1 MSAAAPEDLWEQ
13 GLELKNKGNAAF
25 RKGEPTAALV
35 MYIDALGKLTVPDQP
50 ANIADAEIQ
59 SQQCSVM
66 LNVAACHLKLGS
78 LDACVD
84 FASQALQLDPKNQ
97 KALFRR
103 GSALRQIGRFDDAMV
118 DLKTASELEPKNP
131 AVRQELQLLLHARK
145 AKDPEKT
152 RKASSFAARFSSLAG
167 FASDD
172 RDNGGRTLAATDL
185 FYEAP
190 GPAAKKMRDYLPR
203 VRFRSLIHHPVVHD
217 GEDQHHRRVGHHFY
231 KEVLRRLRESK
242 EKASQASALAMS
254 VGVLYDMLKRP
265 LPGVEA
271 SSWEAALKQ
280 NDERRTVIRQYGKM
294 MKHPEVYDAKVGW
307 QPGWL
312 HPALVSACQAKG
324 TSEAERAIK
333 DLVTEVSPGVYS
345 FDFFS
350 KSFCELFLNE
360 LDNFYASGLPARRP
374 NSMNNYGV
382 VLNDIG
388 WEPMV
393 EILQQEVLQPIASVF
408 FPEEAA
414 CFDSH
419 HTFIVR
425 YRAEEDKGL
434 DMHIDDSDV
443 TFNICLGREFTGCG
457 LVFCGMNGAADHR
470 QVSHIYQHQIG
481 KCIMHLG
488 RKRHGADD
496 ISTGERLNLIVWNHS
511 VAWRSSPSSKAVSV
525 KESGPPDKK
534 CLSWT
539 HDRDYGVFK
548 EYPPGRENFMGR
560 GWCPPRH
567 AEYDGFRADSAV
579 ERGGG

>member
-1 MSAAAPEDLWEQ
+1 M
-13 GLELKNKGNAAF
+13 
-25 RKGEPTAALV
+25 
-35 MYIDALGKLTVPDQP
+35 
-50 ANIADAEIQ
+50 
-59 SQQCSVM
+59 
-66 LNVAACHLKLGS
+66 
-78 LDACVD
+78 
-84 FASQALQLDPKNQ
+84 
-97 KALFRR
+97 
-103 GSALRQIGRFDDAMV
+103 
-118 DLKTASELEPKNP
+118 
-131 AVRQELQLLLHARK
+131 LLHARK
-145 AKDPEKT
+145 AKDSKKT
-152 RKASSFAARFSSLAG
+152 PKASAFAARFAGLAG

-172 RDNGGRTLAATDL
+172 RDNGGGNVAATDL

-190 GPAAKKMRDYLPR
+190 GPAAKKMRVGKDHAAAEAGEHPTFVKLKAEAAALDQDPPAFLTFLSAPVPAPCVNGVDGDVLPPPDDGRDGPWIIDARIRGPPDGAYDQEMSVRLCIPADYPDYLPR

-217 GEDQHHRRVGHHFY
+217 GDDQQHHRRTGHPFY
-231 KEVLRRLRESK
+231 QEVLRRLRASK
-242 EKASQASALAMS
+242 ETDAQPSALAVS

-265 LPGVEA
+265 LPGVDA
-271 SSWEAALKQ
+271 SSWESAVKQ
-280 NDERRTVIRQYGKM
+280 NDERRTVIRQYGKIM
-294 MKHPEVYDAKVGW
+294 EHPELYDDKVGW

-312 HPALVSACQAKG
+312 HPALVSACQSKG
-324 TSEAERAIK
+324 AGEAERAIK
-333 DLVTEVSPGVYS
+333 DLVTEISPGVYA
-345 FDFFS
+345 FEMFS
-350 KSFCELFLNE
+350 HTFCELFLKE

-393 EILQQEVLQPIASVF
+393 ERLQQEILQPIAGIF

-457 LVFCGMNGAADHR
+457 LVFCGMNGAQDHR
-470 QVSHIYQHQIG
+470 KVSHIYQHKIG
-481 KCIMHLG
+481 RCIMHLG

-511 VAWRSSPSSKAVSV
+511 VAWRSSAKSKTESV
-525 KESGPPDKK
+525 KESGPPDQK

-548 EYPPGRENFMGR
+548 DYPPGRENFKGR